1 MKYLIVFEDLAQNHI
16 EKLKKSGDIS
26 SLKKL
31 NKILNELEIHPRIG
45 LGNPEQL
52 KYQLSGYWSRRINKK
67 DRLIYEIIENPE
79 KQVVIVSALGH
90 Y

>member
-1 MKYLIVFEDLAQNHI
+1 MTSLIVFEDLAQNHV
-16 EKLKKSGDIS
+16 EKLKKSGDKS

-31 NKILNELEIHPRIG
+31 AKILNELEIHPRIG

-52 KYQLSGYWSRRINKK
+52 KYQLSGYWSWRINKK